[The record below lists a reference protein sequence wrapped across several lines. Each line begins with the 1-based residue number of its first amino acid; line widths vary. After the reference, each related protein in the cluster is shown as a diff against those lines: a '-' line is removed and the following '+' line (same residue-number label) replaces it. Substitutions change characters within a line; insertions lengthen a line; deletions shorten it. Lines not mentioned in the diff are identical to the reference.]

1 MGAPYITA
9 IAAIAGISAICSI
22 LSICGTGWVIGTQ
35 LVNLNGKLESMGLP
49 NPKQYNECTR
59 IYKDNDCTSYVEL
72 VADIEVRRSKI
83 RLILITS
90 CAIAILAVFFQLSVS
105 LLVFFSDLKSIRRR
119 ARLWMIF
126 HFVIAWVLLLCI
138 LSVYLTRTGYDM
150 GIESSSELVQNLENV
165 VSIMEPTKNFSSLST
180 FLKISLPLFYTAV
193 SSNLICV
200 SILFFMGIFVLQK
213 YNEYESH

>member
-1 MGAPYITA
+1 
-9 IAAIAGISAICSI
+9 
-22 LSICGTGWVIGTQ
+22 
-35 LVNLNGKLESMGLP
+35 
-49 NPKQYNECTR
+49 
-59 IYKDNDCTSYVEL
+59 
-72 VADIEVRRSKI
+72 
-83 RLILITS
+83 
-90 CAIAILAVFFQLSVS
+90 
-105 LLVFFSDLKSIRRR
+105 
-119 ARLWMIF
+119 
-126 HFVIAWVLLLCI
+126 
-138 LSVYLTRTGYDM
+138 M